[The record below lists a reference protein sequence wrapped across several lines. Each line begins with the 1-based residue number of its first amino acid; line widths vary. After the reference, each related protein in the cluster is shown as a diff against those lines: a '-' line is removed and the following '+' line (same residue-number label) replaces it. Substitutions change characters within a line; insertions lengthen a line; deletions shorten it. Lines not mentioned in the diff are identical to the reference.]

1 MTMQLLGPVL
11 FTLFVWWFSTGVIL
25 YLDGLP
31 RRTFRVTMSVATLLL
46 ALALLGLY
54 ATRDDTRIT
63 GAYLAFVCGVV
74 VWAWQEIAFLLGVVT
89 GSRRTPLPRGA
100 AGWPRFRYA
109 LQAVLH
115 HELALVALFAAVLVA
130 TWGGSNLVGLWTYV
144 ILWLM
149 RQSAKLNVFLGVR
162 NLNESFL
169 PPHLAYLQTY
179 FRRAP
184 GNALFPISVIVS
196 TVVAA
201 LLWRAAVGDDAT
213 AFEVTALTFSATLLS
228 LAVLEHWFLVLP
240 LPSEQLWNWGL
251 RSRQRGGHA
260 ATPAL
265 PADARPAPV
274 AIAPAASRPPR

>member
-1 MTMQLLGPVL
+1 MTLYLGPVL

-31 RRTFRVTMSVATLLL
+31 RRTFKVTMAVATFLL

-54 ATRDDTRIT
+54 ATRDDTRVT
-63 GAYLAFVCGVV
+63 GAYLAFTCGVM

-89 GSRRTPLPRGA
+89 GSRRTPLPPGTV
-100 AGWPRFRYA
+100 GWPRFRYA

-115 HELALVALFAAVLVA
+115 HELALVVLFVAVLAA
-130 TWGGSNLVGLWTYV
+130 TWGGENPVGLWTYV
-144 ILWLM
+144 ILWVM

-162 NLNESFL
+162 NLNEGFL

-184 GNALFPISVIVS
+184 SNALFPFSVIVA
-196 TVVAA
+196 TIVAMVV
-201 LLWRAAVGDDAT
+201 WQAAVAEGAS
-213 AFEVTALTFSATLLS
+213 AFDVVALTFAGTLLS

-251 RSRQRGGHA
+251 KSRQRGGHDSLRVA
-260 ATPAL
+260 EP
-265 PADARPAPV
+265 RPATI
-274 AIAPAASRPPR
+274 AIPSAVVRPPR

>member
-1 MTMQLLGPVL
+1 MTTYLGPVL

-31 RRTFRVTMSVATLLL
+31 RRTFKVTMAAATGLLL
-46 ALALLGLY
+46 LALLGLY

-63 GAYLAFVCGVV
+63 GAYLAFTCGVM

-89 GSRRTPLPRGA
+89 GSRRTPLPPGTV
-100 AGWPRFRYA
+100 GWARLRYA
-109 LQAVLH
+109 VQAVLH
-115 HELALVALFAAVLVA
+115 HELALVVLFAAVLAA
-130 TWGGSNLVGLWTYV
+130 TWGGENPVGLWTYV
-144 ILWLM
+144 ILWVM

-162 NLNESFL
+162 NLNEGFL

-184 GNALFPISVIVS
+184 SNALFPFSVIVA
-196 TVVAA
+196 TIVAMLVWQAAVAEGARAFDVVA
-201 LLWRAAVGDDAT
+201 
-213 AFEVTALTFSATLLS
+213 FTFAGTLLS

-240 LPSEQLWNWGL
+240 LPSEQLWSWGL

-260 ATPAL
+260 ASRAL

-274 AIAPAASRPPR
+274 AVAPVASRTPR